1 MHKLLIADDEYEIRN
16 GLSHYIPWNEMG
28 FEVVGHVENGLD
40 VINFIDKHLVDVLLC
55 DIRMPVMSG
64 IDVARELSK
73 QKSPVK
79 IVLLSGFKEF
89 EYAQQALEFGVR
101 SYLLKP
107 AKYTEIYSVFSRIKE
122 DLDENPPDPSITLA
136 PSEDTSEK
144 TEKNSDISSKA
155 VQKIKKYIQDHYKDA
170 TLENAAKIVY
180 LNPYYLSKYFKTQ
193 TGENFS
199 DYVTRIRMNKAVELL
214 KDVKYKTYEI
224 SEMVGYSN
232 AKNFTRTFRKHFG
245 HSPREYR
252 NMD

>member
-16 GLSHYIPWNEMG
+16 GLCHYIPWNEMG

-40 VINFIDKHLVDVLLC
+40 VLKYISEHPVDVLLC
-55 DIRMPVMSG
+55 DIRMPIMTG
-64 IDVARELSK
+64 MDVARELSK
-73 QKSPVK
+73 QKSSIHV
-79 IVLLSGFKEF
+79 VLLSGYKEF

-107 AKYTEIYSVFSRIKE
+107 AKYKEINTVFSRIKE
-122 DLDENPPDPSITLA
+122 VLDNNPAPTFAPADVKPETTNEDVDLSTAAI
-136 PSEDTSEK
+136 
-144 TEKNSDISSKA
+144 
-155 VQKIKKYIQDHYKDA
+155 QKIKKYIHEHYKDA
-170 TLENAAKIVY
+170 TLDNAAKIVF
-180 LNPYYLSKYFKTQ
+180 LNPYYLSKYFKTH

-214 KDVKYKTYEI
+214 KEVKYKTYEI

-232 AKNFTRTFRKHFG
+232 AKNFTRTFRKYFG
-245 HSPREYR
+245 QSPRDFR